1 MRPDRGL
8 RKPTEYQTLVAGG
21 SAEQRLK
28 ANLLADQPGIEGYL
42 TLTYVL
48 ADRGLFFLPGAF
60 KKTAKEQID
69 HTFHLWQHWPDLVLG
84 KHVAAEEDEKGFRVA
99 VQLNEDKD
107 LGREIMSDYR
117 FGIPYAWSV
126 GFTAIRD
133 RSGRESDEAKLDRR
147 AVPQLKG
154 IPITDLRAIEEARWF
169 EGSTVTWGSLE
180 NAGPDVVQAREFE
193 ADMVSTLLDALTN
206 DTATPGQLANAERIA
221 DAWRDRAAAGEQ
233 TLHHGTRHEGEGNAD
248 EAPTEQTPRRSLME
262 IRAAQARITALV
274 ARGQAA

>member
-8 RKPTEYQTLVAGG
+8 RKPTEYLTLAAGG
-21 SAEQRLK
+21 APAAGLK
-28 ANLLADQPGIEGYL
+28 ATLLDDQPGLEGYL

-60 KKTAKEQID
+60 KKTAREQL
-69 HTFHLWQHWPDLVLG
+69 HRTFHLWQHWPDLVLG
-84 KHVAAEEDEKGFRVA
+84 KHVSAVEDETGFRVA
-99 VQLNEDKD
+99 VQINEDKD

-147 AVPQLKG
+147 FVPPSLKG
-154 IPITDLRAIEEARWF
+154 VPITELRAIEEARWF
-169 EGSTVTWGSLE
+169 ESSTVTWGSIE
-180 NAGPDVVQAREFE
+180 NAGPDVVQAKEFD
-193 ADMVSTLLDALTN
+193 ADMVSALIEALTN
-206 DTATPGQLANAERIA
+206 GTATPGQLANAERIA
-221 DAWRDRAAAGEQ
+221 NAWRDRAAAGGSEP
-233 TLHHGTRHEGEGNAD
+233 HHGTRHEGDGDAT
-248 EAPTEQTPRRSLME
+248 ALEQSQPRRTLIE

-274 ARGQAA
+274 ARGHAA